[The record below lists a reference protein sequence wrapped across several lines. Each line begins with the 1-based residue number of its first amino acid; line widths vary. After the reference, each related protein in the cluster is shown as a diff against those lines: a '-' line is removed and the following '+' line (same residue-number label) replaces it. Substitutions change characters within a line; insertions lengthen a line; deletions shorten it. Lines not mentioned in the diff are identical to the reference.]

1 MKASATARQ
10 TSSVA
15 RLPRKR
21 QRWFR
26 AWLHDGSETR
36 VKGLDPNDAYLRL
49 DVSDK
54 MKVREIVE
62 IV

>member
-1 MKASATARQ
+1 MNLSATRRA
-10 TSSVA
+10 TSSVS

-36 VKGLDPNDAYLRL
+36 VKGLDPLDALDRL
-49 DVSDK
+49 PVGDR
-54 MKVREIVE
+54 MKVREVVE